1 MTIATAKR
9 QLVTVEFRVFG
20 LPGPQGSK
28 TFKGYKNG
36 RGIMAESSQKV
47 KPWRYAIQA
56 TAEDN
61 YSGEPITGPVR
72 VEIDFFFARPKGHY
86 RTGKYSG
93 ILKPDAPLYTVSHG
107 DGDIDKL
114 LRSTLDGLAFPTGG
128 TIIRDDCL
136 VVSIAS
142 TKQYAND
149 VSPPGAA
156 IKVIELP

>member
-1 MTIATAKR
+1 MTVAIPER

-56 TAEDN
+56 TADDH

-72 VEIDFFFARPKGHY
+72 VEIDFFFARPKSHY

-107 DGDIDKL
+107 DGDLDKL
-114 LRSTLDGLAFPTGG
+114 LRSTIDGLSFATGG

-136 VVSIAS
+136 VVSITS
-142 TKQYAND
+142 SKQYAN
-149 VSPPGAA
+149 VITPPGAA
-156 IKVIELP
+156 IKVVELP

>member
-1 MTIATAKR
+1 MTIATPKR
-9 QLVTVEFRVFG
+9 ELTVVEFRVFG

-28 TFKGYKNG
+28 SFKGYKNG
-36 RGIMAESSQKV
+36 RAIMAESSLKV
-47 KPWRYAIQA
+47 KPWRYAIQT
-56 TAEDN
+56 TARDH

-72 VEIDFFFARPKGHY
+72 VEIDFFFARPKSHY

-107 DGDIDKL
+107 DGDLDKL
-114 LRSTLDGLAFPTGG
+114 DRGVMDSLSFVTGG
-128 TIIRDDCL
+128 CVIRDDCL

-142 TKQYAND
+142 SKQYANEI
-149 VSPPGAA
+149 SPPGAA